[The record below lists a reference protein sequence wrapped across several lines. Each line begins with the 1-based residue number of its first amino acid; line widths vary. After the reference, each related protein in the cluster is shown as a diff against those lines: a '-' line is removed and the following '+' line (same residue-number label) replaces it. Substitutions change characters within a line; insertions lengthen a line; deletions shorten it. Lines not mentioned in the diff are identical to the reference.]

1 MVWEAVRATVERMG
15 WTVVEADEEGGRLQ
29 AEART
34 PVFGFV
40 DDVDVRVA
48 EGAGGGTRV
57 DMRSASRVGR
67 GDLGTNRRRIRRF
80 MTRLDGRVG
89 SGG

>member
-1 MVWEAVRATVERMG
+1 MVWEAVRATADRMG
-15 WTVVEADEEGGRLQ
+15 WTVVEADETRGRLR

-34 PVFGFV
+34 RVFGFV
-40 DDVDVRVA
+40 DDVEVRVA
-48 EGAGGGTRV
+48 DGTDGGTRV

-80 MTRLDGRVG
+80 MTRLDGRVA